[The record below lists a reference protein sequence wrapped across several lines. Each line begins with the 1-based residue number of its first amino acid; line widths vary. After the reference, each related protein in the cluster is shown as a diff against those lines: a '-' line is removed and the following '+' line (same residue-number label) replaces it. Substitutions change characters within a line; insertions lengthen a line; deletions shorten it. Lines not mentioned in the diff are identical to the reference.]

1 MPKENASA
9 LGCWRR
15 KEFAAEGLIGLRYA
29 ALARG
34 AHSVVASLWPVADEI
49 TAAVMTDMYR
59 EIVHEPS
66 VAASTGNRSSEPVIR
81 GLSAAMRGA
90 LSEHPALEP
99 ALWAPF
105 TVYVAGR

>member
-1 MPKENASA
+1 MSA
-9 LGCWRR
+9 CDSSLG
-15 KEFAAEGLIGLRYA
+15 KEFAAEALIGLRYA

-59 EIVHEPS
+59 EIAHEPS
-66 VAASTGNRSSEPVIR
+66 IAVNTGIRSSGPVVR
-81 GLSAAMRGA
+81 GLSAAMRSA
-90 LSEHPALEP
+90 LSEHPALDP